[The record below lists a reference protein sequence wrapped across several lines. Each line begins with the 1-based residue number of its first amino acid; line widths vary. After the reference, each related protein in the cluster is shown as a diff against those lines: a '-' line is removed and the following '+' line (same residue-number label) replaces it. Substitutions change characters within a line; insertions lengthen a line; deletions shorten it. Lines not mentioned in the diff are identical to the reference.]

1 MTTLNLPFRR
11 WVAQVSTG
19 APRSKSTYL
28 ALMAEN
34 LSALQACP
42 WREAADVP
50 VALTGHDFTASYLS
64 DAFDAY
70 KMTGNYDS
78 TAMTEI
84 GYAGMAAYRFKIPA
98 SAQVSGSK
106 VALSSVALPISRDRF
121 LRSGVHV
128 GVELTDIETPSG
140 DWATVRGAGD
150 LSQAGLSQST
160 VANLLAGDVG
170 SDTLTVDLSGI
181 TGSDNPQPYLWV
193 YLTLEDYTDAW
204 EMYDAKEKRLY
215 AIEGSAM
222 LVGGSAEV
230 TFAGD
235 VTPDELGDA
244 LPVVADGVLPRL
256 TGEVSGIFATVR
268 RGNGDGVAF
277 EDAPPDATGADG
289 GMGLHALYADLL
301 LGRLESVPTSAVPG
315 SARPG
320 VGFSISRGTMSVPG
334 GTQGTDVVAPAWRL
348 AISVLLVP
356 FVRPGGRFS
365 SLSLAWDA
373 PTPASG
379 TIRVYLAPGKYIEK
393 PEASELSA
401 AAFFTGDDLPDGWLP
416 LGEFVASAGSATL
429 ALPAPPPVPQLA
441 TLLLAAWLPQASVD
455 PSLSSAQGVG
465 SLAYDPF
472 TGDLDGLQ
480 SLVVPTISLI

>member
-84 GYAGMAAYRFKIPA
+84 GYAGMAAYRFKVPGDA
-98 SAQVSGSK
+98 TTRS

-128 GVELTDIETPSG
+128 GVELTDRETPSG
-140 DWATVRGAGD
+140 DWAAVRGAGD
-150 LSQAGLSQST
+150 LSKTGLSQST

-170 SDTLTVDLSGI
+170 SDTLTVNLAGI
-181 TGSDNPQPYLWV
+181 TGSGNPQPYLWV

-204 EMYDAKEKRLY
+204 EMYDVREKRLY

-230 TFAGD
+230 TFDGD
-235 VTPDELGDA
+235 VTPDELADA

-256 TGEVSGIFATVR
+256 TGVVSGIFATVR

-301 LGRLESVPTSAVPG
+301 LGRLESVPTSKVPG

-320 VGFSISRGTMSVPG
+320 VGFTVTRGTMSVPG

-348 AISVLLVP
+348 ALSVLVVP

-365 SLSLAWDA
+365 SLSLEWDA

-379 TIRVYLAPGKYIEK
+379 TIRAYLAPGKYIEK

-416 LGEFVASAGSATL
+416 LGEFAASAESSTL

-455 PSLSSAQGVG
+455 PTSTDAQGVG
-465 SLAYDPF
+465 ELAYDPF
-472 TGDLDGLQ
+472 TGELDGLS